1 MSIKHT
7 YSVPYHFTRRLTVV
21 LMLRERSDVFRSRKP
36 SLLLLH
42 YLYPLFVSYVF
53 TEKYQNYIHIYS
65 SGNMTVR
72 LRPSRDRSDYCVFSG
87 LASVWGLTRPKCT
100 NETRRGE
107 RRRERTIFSRHNIL
121 VLQHERRYKRSQP
134 VDPSCVRC
142 FIHNLGNQKSFAKI
156 AKFAK
161 NPRK

>member
-1 MSIKHT
+1 
-7 YSVPYHFTRRLTVV
+7 
-21 LMLRERSDVFRSRKP
+21 MLRERSDVFRSRKP

-53 TEKYQNYIHIYS
+53 TEKYQNYTYIYIYIYS

-72 LRPSRDRSDYCVFSG
+72 LRPARDRSDYCVFSG
-87 LASVWGLTRPKCT
+87 LAGVWGLTRPECT
-100 NETRRGE
+100 NKTRRGE
-107 RRRERTIFSRHNIL
+107 GRRERTIFSRHNIL

-134 VDPSCVRC
+134 VDQSVRC